1 MAKPIAKT
9 TLIILAICCAVAS
22 CGVDGPPKPPA
33 QKTVQ
38 QTAQDSAITISGNA
52 RFGVETRL

>member
-9 TLIILAICCAVAS
+9 TLIILAICSALAS

-38 QTAQDSAITISGNA
+38 KTAQDSGITLSGYA